1 MLGWMLKRGSNASQ
15 TVDDAGMFNDKCT
28 RGVFRCDSKKFLTT
42 LPAEDTTH
50 VEQPDTPAPVFAAR
64 AFKSALFGTPRRH
77 DIRPARSA
85 RRSATGSNT
94 DKDSSTPSKPAGI
107 LLTPGT
113 AATRRKRVSFGYDVP
128 GQNDTATKPE
138 DPASR
143 QENSAKTNKEN
154 EERLATATDSRQ
166 PDEED
171 EWEEDD
177 DGEQMINDVTIDLN
191 EPHSQSGK
199 YWKEE
204 FEKYH
209 EDARIE
215 LEKLLKYKQLAKS
228 YAKQRDAETVQLVER
243 LRDEQ
248 LKVLKME
255 KMIAENESNIASAR
269 QAEDGDATVELLDKL
284 ASQTTL
290 ATQYRE
296 KVHKL
301 ESELE
306 EALRDREQRADGQR
320 RRRQG
325 SASPATHKALAETQ
339 RELRQAKSQL
349 REMGTLRDQVASLK
363 AKLQATQEQSRPATD
378 APNETS
384 RTKELRTQLRALKEE
399 SLKKDQELLVLRS
412 EFDSFREES
421 AIHDADTR
429 AVLERAH
436 SKIAELKKVI
446 KTLKSTQAE
455 KPLPLTLGAAGN
467 AALAGVDDLKDS
479 IVPAEPRRSLDT
491 DQRRKPQLSS
501 MEQRPR
507 SLREK
512 FREDAPASPERRPA
526 RNTRQ
531 VEDDRRQWQEFVPR
545 PPQNLDYL
553 GEDVARRIENG
564 GVTPA
569 ATKKKALPAKDKDAG
584 RERRTSTSDDE
595 DAIDLLRSRFAKLG
609 GPEEGGQGHPGISIP
624 GRINLPPER
633 RAAALARI
641 EKRMAEK
648 KRARARSLDK
658 ENIQPIR

>member
-15 TVDDAGMFNDKCT
+15 TVDDA
-28 RGVFRCDSKKFLTT
+28 
-42 LPAEDTTH
+42 EDTTQ

-77 DIRPARSA
+77 DIQPARSA
-85 RRSATGSNT
+85 KRSATGSNA
-94 DKDSSTPSKPAGI
+94 DKDSNTPSKLAGI

-113 AATRRKRVSFGYDVP
+113 GATRRKRVSFGYDVP
-128 GQNDTATKPE
+128 GQKNTATKPE
-138 DPASR
+138 DRATK
-143 QENSAKTNKEN
+143 QENMNKGT
-154 EERLATATDSRQ
+154 EEKLATATDSRQ
-166 PDEED
+166 TDGED

-177 DGEQMINDVTIDLN
+177 DGEQMMNDVTMDLN

-199 YWKEE
+199 YWKGE

-228 YAKQRDAETVQLVER
+228 YAKQRDAETMQLVER

-296 KVHKL
+296 KVQKL

-325 SASPATHKALAETQ
+325 SASPATHKALTETQ

-349 REMGTLRDQVASLK
+349 REMGTLRNQVASLK
-363 AKLQATQEQSRPATD
+363 AKLQAAQEQSKPATD

-384 RTKELRTQLRALKEE
+384 RTKELRAQVRALKEE

-421 AIHDADTR
+421 ATHDADTR

-455 KPLPLTLGAAGN
+455 KPLPLTWEAAGN
-467 AALAGVDDLKDS
+467 AALAGVDDLKGP

-501 MEQRPR
+501 KERKPR

-512 FREDAPASPERRPA
+512 FREDAPPSPERSPA
-526 RNTRQ
+526 RNTRR
-531 VEDDRRQWQEFVPR
+531 VEEGRRQWQEFVPR

-553 GEDVARRIENG
+553 GEDVVRRIENG

-569 ATKKKALPAKDKDAG
+569 ATKKKAVPPENEHAG
-584 RERRTSTSDDE
+584 GGRRASTSDDE

-609 GPEEGGQGHPGISIP
+609 GPEEGGQGHAGITIP

-648 KRARARSLDK
+648 KRARARSMDK
-658 ENIQPIR
+658 ENMQPIR

>member
-15 TVDDAGMFNDKCT
+15 TVDD
-28 RGVFRCDSKKFLTT
+28 
-42 LPAEDTTH
+42 AEDTTH

-128 GQNDTATKPE
+128 GQKDTATKPE

-143 QENSAKTNKEN
+143 QENSAKMNKEN

>member
-1 MLGWMLKRGSNASQ
+1 M
-15 TVDDAGMFNDKCT
+15 
-28 RGVFRCDSKKFLTT
+28 
-42 LPAEDTTH
+42 
-50 VEQPDTPAPVFAAR
+50 
-64 AFKSALFGTPRRH
+64 
-77 DIRPARSA
+77 
-85 RRSATGSNT
+85 
-94 DKDSSTPSKPAGI
+94 
-107 LLTPGT
+107 
-113 AATRRKRVSFGYDVP
+113 SFGYGVH
-128 GQNDTATKPE
+128 GQSESTTRLDKDNAASKLQKSANLIKETSAA
-138 DPASR
+138 PA
-143 QENSAKTNKEN
+143 E
-154 EERLATATDSRQ
+154 SRQ
-166 PDEED
+166 PDDED

-177 DGEQMINDVTIDLN
+177 DGEQMAKDMTVDLN

-209 EDARIE
+209 EDARLE

-228 YAKQRDAETVQLVER
+228 YAKQRDAETMQLVER

-255 KMIAENESNIASAR
+255 KMIAENEVNIASAQ
-269 QAEDGDATVELLDKL
+269 QADDGDATVELLGKL

-296 KVHKL
+296 KVQKL

-306 EALRDREQRADGQR
+306 EALHDREQRADGQR

-325 SASPATHKALAETQ
+325 NTSPATHKALAETQ

-349 REMGTLRDQVASLK
+349 REMGTLRDQVSSLK
-363 AKLQATQEQSRPATD
+363 SKLQAAREQPGNMNGAQ
-378 APNETS
+378 NEPS
-384 RTKELRTQLRALKEE
+384 RTKELRVQIRALKED
-399 SLKKDQELLVLRS
+399 SLRKDQEMLVLRS
-412 EFDSFREES
+412 EFDAFRQES
-421 AIHDADTR
+421 ATHDADTR

-436 SKIAELKKVI
+436 SKIAELKKEV

-455 KPLPLTLGAAGN
+455 KPRPQSWDVAAH
-467 AALAGVDDLKDS
+467 ADPAGVDDFNDH

-491 DQRRKPQLSS
+491 DQRRKPQLFSKERKS
-501 MEQRPR
+501 R

-512 FREDAPASPERRPA
+512 FREDAPPSPERLPIRA
-526 RNTRQ
+526 TRQ
-531 VEDDRRQWQEFVPR
+531 ADDRPQWQQFVPR
-545 PPQNLDYL
+545 SPRNLDYL

-569 ATKKKALPAKDKDAG
+569 ASKKKTTASSERDQAD
-584 RERRTSTSDDE
+584 RRTRASKSDDE
-595 DAIDLLRSRFAKLG
+595 DAIDLLRSRFAQLG
-609 GPEEGGQGHPGISIP
+609 GPEQGGQGHAGISIP
-624 GRINLPPER
+624 GGINLPPER

-648 KRARARSLDK
+648 KRARARTMDK

>member
-15 TVDDAGMFNDKCT
+15 TVDD
-28 RGVFRCDSKKFLTT
+28 
-42 LPAEDTTH
+42 AEDTTH

-128 GQNDTATKPE
+128 GQKDTATKPE

-143 QENSAKTNKEN
+143 QENSAKMNKEN

-228 YAKQRDAETVQLVER
+228 YAKQRDAETMQLVER

-512 FREDAPASPERRPA
+512 FREDAPSSPERRPA

>member
-15 TVDDAGMFNDKCT
+15 TVDD
-28 RGVFRCDSKKFLTT
+28 
-42 LPAEDTTH
+42 AEDTTH

-64 AFKSALFGTPRRH
+64 AFKSALFGTPRRY
-77 DIRPARSA
+77 DILPARSA

-94 DKDSSTPSKPAGI
+94 DKDSNTPSKPAGI

-113 AATRRKRVSFGYDVP
+113 GATRRKRVSFGYDVP
-128 GQNDTATKPE
+128 GQKDTATRPE
-138 DPASR
+138 DPASK
-143 QENSAKTNKEN
+143 QENSAKMNKEN
-154 EERLATATDSRQ
+154 EEKPATAPDSRQ
-166 PDEED
+166 PDDED

-177 DGEQMINDVTIDLN
+177 DGEPMINDMTVDLN

-228 YAKQRDAETVQLVER
+228 YAKQRDAETMQLVER
-243 LRDEQ
+243 LREEQ

-269 QAEDGDATVELLDKL
+269 QAEDRDTTVELPDKL

-296 KVHKL
+296 KVQKL

-306 EALRDREQRADGQR
+306 KALHDREQRADGQR

-363 AKLQATQEQSRPATD
+363 AKLQAAQEQSKPATD
-378 APNETS
+378 APNETC
-384 RTKELRTQLRALKEE
+384 RTKKLRVQLGVLEEE

-412 EFDSFREES
+412 EFDAFREES
-421 AIHDADTR
+421 ATHDADTR

-455 KPLPLTLGAAGN
+455 KPLPLTWNAAEK
-467 AALAGVDDLKDS
+467 AALAGVDDLKDL
-479 IVPAEPRRSLDT
+479 VVQTEPRRSLDT
-491 DQRRKPQLSS
+491 DQPRKPQLSS
-501 MEQRPR
+501 KERKPR

-512 FREDAPASPERRPA
+512 FREDAPPSPERLPA
-526 RNTRQ
+526 RNRRQ
-531 VEDDRRQWQEFVPR
+531 VGDDRRQWQEFVPR
-545 PPQNLDYL
+545 PPRNLDYL

-569 ATKKKALPAKDKDAG
+569 ATRKKAVPPEDEHAG
-584 RERRTSTSDDE
+584 RGRRASTSDDE

-609 GPEEGGQGHPGISIP
+609 GPEEGGQGHSGISIP

-648 KRARARSLDK
+648 KRARARNMDK

>member
-15 TVDDAGMFNDKCT
+15 TVDD
-28 RGVFRCDSKKFLTT
+28 
-42 LPAEDTTH
+42 AEDTTH

-128 GQNDTATKPE
+128 GQKDTATKPE

-143 QENSAKTNKEN
+143 QENSAKMNKEN

-166 PDEED
+166 TDEED

-177 DGEQMINDVTIDLN
+177 DAEQMTNEVTIDLN

-363 AKLQATQEQSRPATD
+363 AKLQATQEKSRPATN
-378 APNETS
+378 ALNETS

-412 EFDSFREES
+412 EFGSFREES

-479 IVPAEPRRSLDT
+479 IIPAEPRQSLDT